1 MSDFRLLPLERVF
14 TSTNSIVP
22 NDRLANQGKLSH
34 LRNNFSTRQQSSNPE
49 KAKFAISV
57 PNLKETVTEYHRKLS
72 EAQYQWLNR
81 NNETQSCPVSVC
93 SSARQ
98 ETAVSPI
105 GDGVV
110 SASAKS
116 NDTHVKCV
124 KFDSVSHSWVEGYRR
139 AVDENPNSLR
149 KYIEKLRSNPITGPS
164 TAITNSERQRS
175 AAMKVTKKV
184 EFADNEYFAPSNNRP
199 PKWHVFR
206 SPRNPSFTVPP
217 TRCSQNVFFCFKRA
231 KNGFGKIS
239 IDGRFRQSGASRNH
253 QSATR
258 QLHDRQQLAKSY
270 DNLRVSIARWSRS
283 SLLILSH

>member
-1 MSDFRLLPLERVF
+1 M
-14 TSTNSIVP
+14 
-22 NDRLANQGKLSH
+22 
-34 LRNNFSTRQQSSNPE
+34 
-49 KAKFAISV
+49 
-57 PNLKETVTEYHRKLS
+57 
-72 EAQYQWLNR
+72 
-81 NNETQSCPVSVC
+81 
-93 SSARQ
+93 
-98 ETAVSPI
+98 
-105 GDGVV
+105 
-110 SASAKS
+110 
-116 NDTHVKCV
+116 
-124 KFDSVSHSWVEGYRR
+124 SHSWVEGYRR

-283 SLLILSH
+283 SLLILSHWETANLPFSTAFLREALRLYACASLRRKSDRPLGRFGLKSPSSAFPEHVHSGDK